1 MARTI
6 TTIDDRSSLALSSE
20 AIDALGVQAGAEVDV
35 EIVGRAVVVRSID
48 EARRSRQ
55 FIDTFE
61 SLLRRRRTAYQE
73 LAEGPDR

>member
-1 MARTI
+1 MVRTI
-6 TTIDDRSSLALSSE
+6 TTIDDRLSLALSSE

-35 EIVGRAVVVRSID
+35 EIVGRAVVVRSIR

-61 SLLRRRRTAYQE
+61 SLLRRRGTAYQE
-73 LAEGPDR
+73 LAEGPDP

>member
-61 SLLRRRRTAYQE
+61 FLLRRRRTAYQE
-73 LAEGPDR
+73 LAEGPDH

>member
-35 EIVGRAVVVRSID
+35 EIGGRAVVVRSID